1 MLKEHT
7 DIETPFYLGPASN
20 RGGGIEA
27 GESVNAKTGYSQ
39 LSDIE
44 GYDSMVYGTVGGLIV
59 DQETRVLD
67 EEDLPID
74 NLFAV
79 GELTCVQAL
88 DVVHFSAGENL
99 SWNIYSG
106 RIAGSIAA
114 GEL

>member
-20 RGGGIEA
+20 RGWGIEA

-59 DQETRVLD
+59 GILAYFGY
-67 EEDLPID
+67 
-74 NLFAV
+74 NY
-79 GELTCVQAL
+79 LTSKIS
-88 DVVHFSAGENL
+88 DVVFTMENATIGFMDVLNDPESAATVKIE
-99 SWNIYSG
+99 
-106 RIAGSIAA
+106 
-114 GEL
+114 E